1 MCGLACVVKR
11 VHSWKS
17 WPRDIADR
25 RLPGTCPGAG
35 TLTETGAPAPAW
47 CGHAGPRNGGFGV
60 VKRASTGPLFC
71 SAWNQ
76 TGGQGER
83 KMLVSRMFPSLWLPE
98 DARDAHG
105 RWAGAEQRGSP
116 CRQTSAPLLSCTHA
130 APAQPL
136 RRLQRQPLDFKGKA
150 RKIT

>member
-1 MCGLACVVKR
+1 
-11 VHSWKS
+11 
-17 WPRDIADR
+17 
-25 RLPGTCPGAG
+25 
-35 TLTETGAPAPAW
+35 
-47 CGHAGPRNGGFGV
+47 
-60 VKRASTGPLFC
+60 
-71 SAWNQ
+71 
-76 TGGQGER
+76 
-83 KMLVSRMFPSLWLPE
+83 MLVSRMFPSLWLPE

-150 RKIT
+150 RKDNINTVTQQVSIVSERQLRT